1 MAKIKKVVLTF
12 DEADLTDVVEFHVYY
27 DQNQITELSPFV
39 VIPVVAGQT
48 NVVLVD
54 GVNGASGVL
63 QLNYS
68 LLSSISLRPLG
79 TALDGANL
87 VQVLSRTNA
96 NFTLQRSSNMIHWA
110 SILTTNSP
118 SGAFNYAD
126 PKPPGSVRYFYRAQ
140 LLP

>member
-1 MAKIKKVVLTF
+1 MK
-12 DEADLTDVVEFHVYY
+12 DHR
-27 DQNQITELSPFV
+27 
-39 VIPVVAGQT
+39 PVVAGQT

-68 LLSSISLRPLG
+68 LLSSISLRSLG
-79 TALDGANL
+79 TTAQGAYQM
-87 VQVLSRTNA
+87 QVLSRTNA
-96 NFTLQRSSNMIHWA
+96 NFSLERSSNMLSWT

-118 SGAFNYAD
+118 SGVYNHTD
-126 PKPPGSVRYFYRAQ
+126 PQPPGSVRFFYRAK